1 MEINK
6 RHLYRITL
14 ELSPTGQKF
23 FPSGVSSILIISAIL
38 TRVNFSTPIHMQ
50 SNKHLAHIIFI
61 SQIETDQLWKTDQEA
76 TEVNITM
83 RERER
88 ESKEQTFPLTII
100 QQSFLLLCLATSSK
114 VKVLESEAIAA
125 SGIQKSSTAQSQII
139 QKKKRVQ

>member
-83 RERER
+83 RERE
-88 ESKEQTFPLTII
+88 SKEQTFPLTII

>member
-1 MEINK
+1 
-6 RHLYRITL
+6 
-14 ELSPTGQKF
+14 
-23 FPSGVSSILIISAIL
+23 
-38 TRVNFSTPIHMQ
+38 MQ

>member
-1 MEINK
+1 
-6 RHLYRITL
+6 
-14 ELSPTGQKF
+14 
-23 FPSGVSSILIISAIL
+23 
-38 TRVNFSTPIHMQ
+38 MQ

-83 RERER
+83 RER

>member
-1 MEINK
+1 
-6 RHLYRITL
+6 
-14 ELSPTGQKF
+14 
-23 FPSGVSSILIISAIL
+23 
-38 TRVNFSTPIHMQ
+38 MQ

-125 SGIQKSSTAQSQII
+125 SAIQKSSTAQSQII